1 MSGGPK
7 LRVDYCS
14 REAAKYAVEKWH
26 YSRQMPTFKLVTF
39 GVWEDDKFVGTVIF
53 GGGATPNLLK
63 PYGLGP
69 FEGCELVRVSMTTH
83 RTPVSRVIAIA
94 LRMLRKAFPGL
105 RLVVSFADPT
115 EGHSGGIYKAGGWI
129 YTGTMGDA
137 RYYKI
142 NGRIWHPRSVV
153 QKGCSNSLEAVQ
165 KFFSPTATAVIKAGK
180 HRYLMPLDDAM
191 REQIAPLAQPYPA
204 AVQSEARAREAL

>member
-53 GGGATPNLLK
+53 GSGATPNLLK

-105 RLVVSFADPT
+105 RLVVSFADPS

-129 YTGTMGDA
+129 YAGTMRDA
-137 RYYKI
+137 RYFKI
-142 NGRIWHPRSVV
+142 KGKTVHPRSVG
-153 QKGCSNSLEAVQ
+153 QKKVAQTIEAVR
-165 KFFSPTATAVIKAGK
+165 ATFDPFASTVMKPGK